1 MRLVKEKPVDPRE
14 PELLTRKSHPR
25 QDETLKKQL
34 DVLNQDYTAAGITF
48 HHKGTDRK
56 VHPSWAADSDELAM
70 KRELRKGSYRD
81 LNVYYLTQPANGTLG
96 YSAYPLINVAED
108 TDEFY
113 EDGCVILA
121 STVPGG
127 SRTGYDMGRTTTHEV
142 GHWFGLYHTFKD
154 GCEGSGDLVSDTPPQ
169 KEATDK
175 CPAEAPN
182 SCPDSPGVDG
192 IHNFMD
198 YSFE

>member
-1 MRLVKEKPVDPRE
+1 M
-14 PELLTRKSHPR
+14 
-25 QDETLKKQL
+25 
-34 DVLNQDYTAAGITF
+34 LNADYSAAGITF
-48 HHKGTDRK
+48 HHQGTDRK
-56 VHPSWAADSDELAM
+56 VSPSWATAGDEMAM
-70 KRELRKGSYRD
+70 KRELRRGSYRD

-96 YSAYPLINVAED
+96 HSTYPLINVSEG
-108 TDEFY
+108 TDEFW
-113 EDGCVILA
+113 EDGCVILG

-127 SRTGYDMGRTTTHEV
+127 SREGYDMGRTTTHEV
-142 GHWFGLYHTFKD
+142 GHWFGLYHTFKG
-154 GCEGSGDLVSDTPPQ
+154 GCESPGDYVSDTPPQ

-175 CPAEAPN
+175 CPSKAPN